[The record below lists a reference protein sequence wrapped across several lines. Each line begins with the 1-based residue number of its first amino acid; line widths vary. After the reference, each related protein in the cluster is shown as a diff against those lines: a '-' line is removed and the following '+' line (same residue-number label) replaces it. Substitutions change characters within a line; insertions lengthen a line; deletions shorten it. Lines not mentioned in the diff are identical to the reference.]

1 MTVTEARI
9 DAAGPE
15 RRHRAERVCMLLFNP
30 FQHDSRVL
38 KEGTTLD
45 RAGYDV
51 RLVAVAAPSVP
62 RREERD
68 GIRIVRVA
76 GQPRTMAAVD
86 ALRRIRARWTAARRG
101 SATSG
106 GAAASVN
113 AAECGRGPAARLR
126 ELAGGAYGVMAWTRF
141 ARAAL
146 RATCAEPA
154 EIVLAHDLN
163 TLPVAALAA
172 RRLGA
177 RLLYDSHEVFAELP
191 VHSGLARRRWL
202 VVERALLPKVESMW
216 MSSPGHAEVFAAN
229 HGVPVPPVIINV
241 PSLDP
246 DPRAAGLP
254 DLHAQL
260 DLDPGLAIALYIGG
274 VYPHRPLR
282 MVVDAVRELE
292 DCAAVI
298 IGPGLPSYMD
308 ELRGRADELGIAER
322 VRVASAVPIAD
333 VVRYSAAADVGIV
346 PFLNTSLNNFHGL
359 PNKVFEYIAAGTPV
373 VASDFPQ
380 IRAVIDRHQVGRTF
394 DPDQPGAL
402 TEAIQGVLGDPER
415 LAMWRANAAVAA
427 TQLNWEVES
436 RRLLEI
442 VGRARGEVAESAQAV
457 SRSRA
462 RRG

>member
-1 MTVTEARI
+1 
-9 DAAGPE
+9 
-15 RRHRAERVCMLLFNP
+15 
-30 FQHDSRVL
+30 
-38 KEGTTLD
+38 
-45 RAGYDV
+45 
-51 RLVAVAAPSVP
+51 
-62 RREERD
+62 
-68 GIRIVRVA
+68 
-76 GQPRTMAAVD
+76 
-86 ALRRIRARWTAARRG
+86 
-101 SATSG
+101 
-106 GAAASVN
+106 
-113 AAECGRGPAARLR
+113 
-126 ELAGGAYGVMAWTRF
+126 MAWTRF

-154 EIVLAHDLN
+154 DIVLAHDLN

-191 VHSGLARRRWL
+191 VHSRLARRRWL
-202 VVERALLPKVESMW
+202 VVERVLLPKVESMW

-246 DPRAAGLP
+246 DPRAAGVP
-254 DLHAQL
+254 DLHAEL
-260 DLDPGLAIALYIGG
+260 DLDPELAIALYIGG

-282 MVVDAVRELE
+282 MLVDAVRELE

-298 IGPGLPSYMD
+298 MGPGLPSYMD
-308 ELRGRADELGIAER
+308 ELRGRAEELGIADR

-333 VVRYSAAADVGIV
+333 VVRYAAAADVGII

-359 PNKVFEYIAAGTPV
+359 PNKIFEYIAAGTPV

-380 IRAVIDRHQVGRTF
+380 LRAVIDRHQVGLTF
-394 DPDQPGAL
+394 DPDQPDAL

-415 LAMWRANAAVAA
+415 LAMWRANAAAAA

-436 RRLLEI
+436 RRLLAI
-442 VGRARGEVAESAQAV
+442 VGRARGEVAESAAAV
-457 SRSRA
+457 SLSRA

>member
-1 MTVTEARI
+1 MR
-9 DAAGPE
+9 D
-15 RRHRAERVCMLLFNP
+15 RAERVCMLLFNP

-51 RLVAVAAPSVP
+51 RLVAIAAPGVP
-62 RREERD
+62 RRERRD
-68 GIRIVRVA
+68 GIRIVRVE
-76 GQPRTMAAVD
+76 GQPRAMAAVD
-86 ALRRIRARWTAARRG
+86 KLRTVRARWTAARRG
-101 SATSG
+101 SAASG
-106 GAAASVN
+106 GGATSVN
-113 AAECGRGPAARLR
+113 AAERGRGPAARLKD
-126 ELAGGAYGVMAWTRF
+126 LAGRAYGAMAWMRF
-141 ARAAL
+141 GRAAL
-146 RATCAEPA
+146 RAACAEPA
-154 EIVLAHDLN
+154 DIVLAHDLN

-191 VHSGLARRRWL
+191 AHSPLARRRWL
-202 VVERALLPKVESMW
+202 LVERALLPRVEAMW

-241 PSLDP
+241 PSMDP
-246 DPRAAGLP
+246 DPLAAGVP
-254 DLHAQL
+254 DLHTEL
-260 DLDPGLAIALYIGG
+260 DLDPELAIALYIGG

-298 IGPGLPSYMD
+298 MGPGLPSYMD
-308 ELRGRADELGIAER
+308 ELRGRADELGIADR

-333 VVRYSAAADVGIV
+333 VVRYAAAADVGII

-359 PNKVFEYIAAGTPV
+359 PNKIFEYIAAGTPV

-380 IRAVIDRHQVGRTF
+380 LRAVIDRHQVGLTF

-415 LAMWRANAAVAA
+415 LAMWRANAAAAA

-442 VGRARGEVAESAQAV
+442 VGRARGEVAESAAAV
-457 SRSRA
+457 SLSRA

>member
-1 MTVTEARI
+1 MTVTDPTI
-9 DAAGPE
+9 NVAGPE
-15 RRHRAERVCMLLFNP
+15 MRPRERLCMVLFNP

-51 RLVAVAAPSVP
+51 RLVAVAAPGVP

-68 GIRIVRVA
+68 GIRIVRVE

-86 ALRRIRARWTAARRG
+86 AARRVRARWAAHRDSAASRG
-101 SATSG
+101 T
-106 GAAASVN
+106 AASVN
-113 AAECGRGPAARLR
+113 APLGGGASAGRLR
-126 ELAGGAYGVMAWTRF
+126 ALAGRVYGVMAWARF

-146 RATCAEPA
+146 RATCEEPA
-154 EIVLAHDLN
+154 DIVLAHDLN

-191 VHSGLARRRWL
+191 VHSRLARRRWL
-202 VVERALLPKVESMW
+202 VIERALLPKVESMW

-246 DPRAAGLP
+246 NPRAAGVP
-254 DLHAQL
+254 DLHAEL
-260 DLDPGLAIALYIGG
+260 DLDPGLAIVLYIGG

-282 MVVDAVRELE
+282 MVVDAVHPLE

-298 IGPGLPSYMD
+298 MGPGLPSYLD
-308 ELRGRADELGIAER
+308 ELRGRADELGIAQR
-322 VRVASAVPIAD
+322 VRIASAVPIAD
-333 VVRYSAAADVGIV
+333 VVRYAAAADVGII

-380 IRAVIDRHQVGRTF
+380 LRAVIDRHQVGRTF

-402 TEAIQGVLGDPER
+402 TEAIQWVLGDPER
-415 LAMWRANAAVAA
+415 LAAWRANAAIAA
-427 TQLNWEVES
+427 RQLNWEVES

-442 VGRARGEVAESAQAV
+442 VGAAGGEPAESAAAV
-457 SRSRA
+457 SRTRT